1 LQHWLFPGEPLQR
14 YIGVELL
21 DSVTDGELEAS
32 LRDLERIN
40 RWFGGDSVT
49 RSLLARVV
57 HPQEEF
63 SVLDLGAA
71 SGASG
76 RAIRRGFP
84 NARVYSLDHRLRN
97 LKGAPAPRVAADAFR
112 LPFRAGSFDVV
123 FCSLFLHHFDESQ
136 TAELLRS
143 MSALA
148 RRAVIA
154 VDLERSRIAR
164 SFLPWTRWLFG
175 WQDITTHD
183 GVISVKAAFSRS
195 ELEQL
200 AAGAGLEH
208 AQVRSHAPWFRLSL
222 LAVPNGRNG
231 ASR

>member
-1 LQHWLFPGEPLQR
+1 LQR
-14 YIGVELL
+14 HIGVELL
-21 DSVTDGELEAS
+21 DSVTDSELEAS

-40 RWFGGDSVT
+40 RWFGGDSVA
-49 RSLLARVV
+49 RSLLARVAGPRE
-57 HPQEEF
+57 HF
-63 SVLDLGAA
+63 SVLDVGSASGAA
-71 SGASG
+71 S

-97 LKGAPAPRVAADAFR
+97 LRGAPPPRVAGDALRF
-112 LPFRAGSFDVV
+112 PFRPASFDVV

-164 SFLPWTRWLFG
+164 GFLPWTRWLFG
-175 WQDITTHD
+175 WRDITTHD
-183 GVISVKAAFSRS
+183 GIVSVNAAFSRS
-195 ELEQL
+195 ELERL
-200 AAGAGLEH
+200 ALGAGFEQV
-208 AQVRSHAPWFRLSL
+208 QVRSHAPWFRLSL
-222 LAVPNGRNG
+222 LAVPNGKNG